1 MTGRPLIY
9 LVYNDLV
16 EAVDGIG
23 KRTFLDRPKLTSE
36 ELANFIVVDIP
47 TEMRGRMKGDSDVT
61 SDCYGT
67 YTVFCK
73 AKTDRTLNIVSQSD
87 LVQKVLDLFPIN
99 GKHVTATK
107 PSVLMQGEDGY
118 GYQVTQITF
127 RLRTKLNARQTE

>member
-9 LVYNDLV
+9 LVYSDLV